1 MRELIKMVVV
11 LTVLAV
17 LSGGLLSGFRNATAA
32 RIEVQ
37 QLKFVKGPAITAIL
51 KGVSNDPIKD
61 RFAIKDGETER
72 KVFVGKFD
80 DKANTVVLESFGK
93 GYGGKANTVV
103 LESFGKGYGGDI
115 GLMVAINM
123 EDDTIVGAGV
133 TTHSETPG
141 LGAKAKDDPGFVSQ
155 FKSLSINDAFKV
167 TADGGRV
174 NAMSGAT
181 ITSRAVCAAATEAG
195 GIYQRMKPQLTEK
208 LKEFNK

>member
-1 MRELIKMVVV
+1 LERLFKMRELIKMVIV

-93 GYGGKANTVV
+93 GYGG
-103 LESFGKGYGGDI
+103 DI

-123 EDDTIVGAGV
+123 EDDTIVGARV

-141 LGAKAKDDPGFVSQ
+141 LGARAKDDPGFVSQ

>member
-1 MRELIKMVVV
+1 MERWFNMRELIKMVVV

-93 GYGGKANTVV
+93 GYGG
-103 LESFGKGYGGDI
+103 DI
-115 GLMVAINM
+115 GLMVAVNM

-141 LGAKAKDDPGFVSQ
+141 LGARAKDDPGFVSQ

>member
-51 KGVSNDPIKD
+51 KGVSNDPIED

-80 DKANTVVLESFGK
+80 D
-93 GYGGKANTVV
+93 KANTVV

-141 LGAKAKDDPGFVSQ
+141 LGARAKGDPGFVSQ

-195 GIYQRMKPQLTEK
+195 GIYQRMKPQLIEK

>member
-93 GYGGKANTVV
+93 GYGG
-103 LESFGKGYGGDI
+103 DI

-141 LGAKAKDDPGFVSQ
+141 LGARAKDDPGLVSQ

>member
-1 MRELIKMVVV
+1 
-11 LTVLAV
+11 
-17 LSGGLLSGFRNATAA
+17 
-32 RIEVQ
+32 VQ

-51 KGVSNDPIKD
+51 KGVSNDPIED

-93 GYGGKANTVV
+93 GYGG
-103 LESFGKGYGGDI
+103 DI

-123 EDDTIVGAGV
+123 EDDTIVGAAV

-141 LGAKAKDDPGFVSQ
+141 LGARAKGDPGFVSQ

-195 GIYQRMKPQLTEK
+195 GIYQRMKPQLIEK

>member
-1 MRELIKMVVV
+1 MVVV

-17 LSGGLLSGFRNATAA
+17 LSGGMLSGLRNATAA

-37 QLKFVKGPAITAIL
+37 QLKFVKGPAIKAIL

-93 GYGGKANTVV
+93 GYGG
-103 LESFGKGYGGDI
+103 DI
-115 GLMVAINM
+115 GLMVAINV

-141 LGAKAKDDPGFVSQ
+141 LGATAKDDPGFVSQ
-155 FKSLSINDAFKV
+155 FKGLPIEETFKV
-167 TADGGRV
+167 TNDGGKV

-195 GIYQRMKPQLTEK
+195 SIYQKLKPQLSEK

>member
-1 MRELIKMVVV
+1 LERLFKMRELIKMVIV

-51 KGVSNDPIKD
+51 KGVSNDPIED

-93 GYGGKANTVV
+93 GYGG
-103 LESFGKGYGGDI
+103 DI

-123 EDDTIVGAGV
+123 EDDTIVGAAV

-141 LGAKAKDDPGFVSQ
+141 LGARAKGDPGFVSQ
-155 FKSLSINDAFKV
+155 FKSLSINDSFKV

-195 GIYQRMKPQLTEK
+195 GIYQRMKPQLIEK

>member
-17 LSGGLLSGFRNATAA
+17 LSGGLLSGLRNATAA

-37 QLKFVKGPAITAIL
+37 QLKFVKGPAIKAIL

-72 KVFVGKFD
+72 KFFVGKFD
-80 DKANTVVLESFGK
+80 DKANTVAFES
-93 GYGGKANTVV
+93 Y
-103 LESFGKGYGGDI
+103 GKGYGGDI

-141 LGAKAKDDPGFVSQ
+141 LGATAKDDPGFVSQ
-155 FKSLSINDAFKV
+155 FKGLPIEETFKV
-167 TADGGRV
+167 TNDGGKV
-174 NAMSGAT
+174 NALSGAT
-181 ITSRAVCAAATEAG
+181 ITSRAVCAAAIQAG

>member
-1 MRELIKMVVV
+1 LERLFKMRELIKMVVV
-11 LTVLAV
+11 LPVLSV

-93 GYGGKANTVV
+93 GYGG
-103 LESFGKGYGGDI
+103 DI

-141 LGAKAKDDPGFVSQ
+141 LGATAKDDPGFVSQ
-155 FKSLSINDAFKV
+155 FKGLPIEETFKV
-167 TADGGRV
+167 TNDGGKV

>member
-51 KGVSNDPIKD
+51 KGVSNDPIED

-93 GYGGKANTVV
+93 GYGG
-103 LESFGKGYGGDI
+103 DI

-123 EDDTIVGAGV
+123 EDDTIVGARV

-141 LGAKAKDDPGFVSQ
+141 LGARAKGDPGFVSQ

-195 GIYQRMKPQLTEK
+195 GIYQRMKPQLIEK

>member
-1 MRELIKMVVV
+1 MERLFNMRELIKMVVV

-17 LSGGLLSGFRNATAA
+17 LSGGLLSGLRNATAA

-37 QLKFVKGPAITAIL
+37 QLKFVKGPAIKSIL
-51 KGVSNDPIKD
+51 KGASNDPIKD
-61 RFAIKDGETER
+61 RFAIKDGEAER

-80 DKANTVVLESFGK
+80 D
-93 GYGGKANTVV
+93 KANTVV

-123 EDDTIVGAGV
+123 EDDTIVGAAV

-141 LGAKAKDDPGFVSQ
+141 MGANARDKPTFVSQ
-155 FKSLSINDAFKV
+155 FKGLSINDAIKV
-167 TADGGRV
+167 TADDGQV

>member
-1 MRELIKMVVV
+1 MRELITMVVV

-17 LSGGLLSGFRNATAA
+17 LSGGLLSGLRNATAA

-37 QLKFVKGPAITAIL
+37 QLKFVKGPAIKAIL

-80 DKANTVVLESFGK
+80 DE
-93 GYGGKANTVV
+93 ANTVV

-141 LGAKAKDDPGFVSQ
+141 LGATAKDDPGFVSQ
-155 FKSLSINDAFKV
+155 FKGLPIEETFKV
-167 TADGGRV
+167 TNDGGKV
-174 NAMSGAT
+174 NALSGAT
-181 ITSRAVCAAATEAG
+181 ITSRAVCAAATQAG